1 MISLVNVSLRYPNGA
16 LALDNVSLTI
26 EKSDFCFL
34 VGPSGTGKSSLL
46 KLIYREETP
55 TQGQVIVGGSD
66 ITRISKR
73 QIPLLRRRIGVV
85 FQDFRLLPRKTAS
98 ENVGYALDVI
108 GVSKRDKH
116 KRVPKALELV
126 DLLEKADA
134 YPDQLSAG
142 EQQRVSIARALVN
155 NPPILLADEP
165 TGNLDPDASWN
176 IIQLLS
182 KINVKGTTVAV
193 ATHDRD
199 IVDRMSK
206 RVVTLA
212 AGKIVADRERAT
224 YDHSEPERGAR
235 PTAAREAGRARGRV
249 GP

>member
-1 MISLVNVSLRYPNGA
+1 MISLVNVSLRYPNGV
-16 LALDNVSLTI
+16 LALEGVSLTI
-26 EKSDFCFL
+26 EKSGFCFL

-46 KLIYREETP
+46 KLIYREEMP

-66 ITRISKR
+66 ITRIARR

-85 FQDFRLLPRKTAS
+85 FQDFRLLPRKTAA

-126 DLLEKADA
+126 DLLDKADA
-134 YPDQLSAG
+134 YPDELSGG

-165 TGNLDPDASWN
+165 TGNLDPDTSWN
-176 IIQLLS
+176 IVQLLS

-212 AGKIVADRERAT
+212 DGRIVADRERAT
-224 YDHSEPERGAR
+224 YDHSVPERGTR
-235 PTAAREAGRARGRV
+235 STVPGEAPRRGGV
-249 GP
+249 GS